1 MCQTFRAMV
10 RLVNEFPKF
19 FYTFIYGFQS
29 LIEELGFR
37 IQIVSGIPDSLI
49 CIWDSTDR
57 WFQVPQAK
65 FSRISDSTNK
75 NFSDSGI
82 RIPSDGSHL
91 YIIILF
97 RRKVW
102 RHVAMVAKVLDDNN
116 RELTIT
122 AKATRTEKK
131 ELVYKAKQQ
140 LCTRNVY
147 TFFNHHCTTATW
159 NFLIS
164 RARFMVGKHNIK
176 MHGLFLNLD
185 AVLSDSTPENF
196 AKIWQIKWNWIRLAR
211 FETVRIHIL
220 SEVFGLL
227 SCRKFPIM
235 ATWLSVF
242 SPLLPILLI
251 SYWV

>member
-1 MCQTFRAMV
+1 MDCSLWKRNLESGFKSLVGFRIPWYVFGIPQTHDSRFHKQ
-10 RLVNEFPKF
+10 NF
-19 FYTFIYGFQS
+19 
-29 LIEELGFR
+29 LGFR
-37 IQIVSGIPDSLI
+37 IRQTKISLI
-49 CIWDSTDR
+49 PESGFLPGDLIFTSSSFIEESVT
-57 WFQVPQAK
+57 
-65 FSRISDSTNK
+65 SRSHGSKSSGWQQQGAYDNGKGNK
-75 NFSDSGI
+75 NG
-82 RIPSDGSHL
+82 
-91 YIIILF
+91 
-97 RRKVW
+97 
-102 RHVAMVAKVLDDNN
+102 
-116 RELTIT
+116 
-122 AKATRTEKK
+122 KK

-164 RARFMVGKHNIK
+164 RAHFMVREHSIK
-176 MHGLFLNLD
+176 INVFFLNLD

-235 ATWLSVF
+235 ATWLIVF

-251 SYWV
+251 SYRV

>member
-1 MCQTFRAMV
+1 MEIQVLYWKCA
-10 RLVNEFPKF
+10 RLSELWWGLWTEFPKF

-29 LIEELGFR
+29 LKEELGFR

-122 AKATRTEKK
+122 AKATRTGKK
-131 ELVYKAKQQ
+131 NWFIKQ
-140 LCTRNVY
+140 N
-147 TFFNHHCTTATW
+147 N
-159 NFLIS
+159 
-164 RARFMVGKHNIK
+164 
-176 MHGLFLNLD
+176 
-185 AVLSDSTPENF
+185 NF
-196 AKIWQIKWNWIRLAR
+196 AHAMFIHFLTIIVRLR
-211 FETVRIHIL
+211 HET
-220 SEVFGLL
+220 S
-227 SCRKFPIM
+227 
-235 ATWLSVF
+235 
-242 SPLLPILLI
+242 
-251 SYWV
+251 

>member
-1 MCQTFRAMV
+1 M
-10 RLVNEFPKF
+10 
-19 FYTFIYGFQS
+19 Y
-29 LIEELGFR
+29 LGFHR
-37 IQIVSGIPDSLI
+37 PMTPGSTSKIFSDFGFDKQKFLWFRNPDSF
-49 CIWDSTDR
+49 R
-57 WFQVPQAK
+57 WVSSLHHHPFPEESVT
-65 FSRISDSTNK
+65 SRSHGSKSSGWQQQGAYDNGKGNK
-75 NFSDSGI
+75 NG
-82 RIPSDGSHL
+82 
-91 YIIILF
+91 
-97 RRKVW
+97 
-102 RHVAMVAKVLDDNN
+102 
-116 RELTIT
+116 
-122 AKATRTEKK
+122 KK

-164 RARFMVGKHNIK
+164 RARFMVREHSIK
-176 MHGLFLNLD
+176 INVFFSNLD
-185 AVLSDSTPENF
+185 AALSDSTPENF

-251 SYWV
+251 SYRV

>member
-1 MCQTFRAMV
+1 M
-10 RLVNEFPKF
+10 
-19 FYTFIYGFQS
+19 Y
-29 LIEELGFR
+29 LGFHR
-37 IQIVSGIPDSLI
+37 PMIPGSTSKIFSDFGFDKQKFLWFRNPDCFQGVSTLHHHPFPEESV
-49 CIWDSTDR
+49 T
-57 WFQVPQAK
+57 
-65 FSRISDSTNK
+65 SRSHGSKSSGWQQQGAYDNGKGNK
-75 NFSDSGI
+75 NG
-82 RIPSDGSHL
+82 
-91 YIIILF
+91 
-97 RRKVW
+97 
-102 RHVAMVAKVLDDNN
+102 
-116 RELTIT
+116 
-122 AKATRTEKK
+122 KK

-164 RARFMVGKHNIK
+164 RARFMVREHSIK
-176 MHGLFLNLD
+176 INVFFLNLD

>member
-1 MCQTFRAMV
+1 MV
-10 RLVNEFPKF
+10 RVVNEFPKF
-19 FYTFIYGFQS
+19 FYIFIYGFQS
-29 LIEELGFR
+29 LKEELGFR

-49 CIWDSTDR
+49 CIWDSTDP
-57 WFQVPQAK
+57 WLQVPQAK

-102 RHVAMVAKVLDDNN
+102 RHVAMVTSKISAWQQQGAYDNGKGN
-116 RELTIT
+116 
-122 AKATRTEKK
+122 KNGKK

-164 RARFMVGKHNIK
+164 RARFMVREHSIK
-176 MHGLFLNLD
+176 INVFFLNLD
-185 AVLSDSTPENF
+185 AVLSDWTPENF

-251 SYWV
+251 SYRV